1 MQTPIQVTFR
11 GFEHSPVIDQ
21 LIQARAAQLQ
31 TLARDKLTSCHV
43 VVERGHERAAIV
55 FHARIDVTLPG
66 TVLIVNHEPHNLH
79 LIRMWTFRPYLR
91 SPLMNLPFSDDCES
105 SCVRWSQVSTGG

>member
-43 VVERGHERAAIV
+43 VVERGHERVAIV

-66 TVLIVNHEPHNLH
+66 TVLIVNHGPHNLH
-79 LIRMWTFRPYLR
+79 HHDEPEEAVRDAFN
-91 SPLMNLPFSDDCES
+91 LMQNQIKAWEQQHPS
-105 SCVRWSQVSTGG
+105 VQ